1 MTDMHA
7 PMTALGGI
15 ANPPVDSPDEGS
27 RHQAVSDETRRARRA
42 LAHVGEAG
50 DPRLAQ
56 LVRERGAEQVWDM
69 IASSS
74 LDHAWT
80 RRARLVPGPDDLDE
94 REARAGAC
102 FIVPG
107 DPMWPVGLDDL
118 AHAEAVSGM
127 AGVPLGLWV
136 RGSSDIWAHDLTVA
150 IVGSRAS
157 TPYGE
162 RIATDFAAALA
173 ARGCCV
179 GSGAAY
185 GIDAAA
191 HRGALSGAGLTWA
204 ALAGGVDEPYPR
216 LNAALIEQIAT
227 QGALVSEY
235 PLGEHPTRPRF
246 LARNRLIAAMS
257 QAVVIVEA
265 GVRSGARNS
274 GSWATALGRPL
285 LAVPGPITS
294 ATAQTPHRLI
304 RSGEAVLAGS
314 VDDIVEAVT
323 PLGTVRETRPRREQ
337 LLDRL
342 EPDERAVYEALPA
355 RGRRRADEVAVRA
368 GLPYPRALAALGR
381 LAERDM
387 AAPAPGGA
395 WSLGT
400 AMNRPM
406 LPSEEEGSR

>member
-1 MTDMHA
+1 MTSTNA
-7 PMTALGGI
+7 GTVVLPSVET
-15 ANPPVDSPDEGS
+15 PDVATPG
-27 RHQAVSDETRRARRA
+27 AVVSEETRRARRA

-56 LVRERGAEQVWDM
+56 LVTERGAAQVWDM
-69 IASSS
+69 IVSSS

-80 RRARLVPGPDDLDE
+80 RRARLVPPPDELDE
-94 REARAGAC
+94 REARAGVR
-102 FIVPG
+102 FLVPG
-107 DPMWPVGLDDL
+107 DPAWPAGLDDL
-118 AHAEAVSGM
+118 AHVEPVSGM
-127 AGVPLGLWV
+127 TGAPLGLWI
-136 RGSSDIWAHDLTVA
+136 RGNVDIWTVRPTVA
-150 IVGSRAS
+150 LVGSRAS

-162 RIATDFAAALA
+162 RIAADFAATLA
-173 ARGCCV
+173 ERGVCV

-191 HRGALSGAGLTWA
+191 HRGALSSGGPTWA

-216 LNAALIEQIAT
+216 LNAALIEHIAD

-246 LARNRLIAAMS
+246 LARNRLIAALA

-274 GSWATALGRPL
+274 GSWATALARPL

-304 RSGEAVLAGS
+304 RSGEAVLASS
-314 VDDIVEAVT
+314 VDDILEAVT
-323 PLGTVRETRPRREQ
+323 PLGTVHDARPRREQ
-337 LLDRL
+337 LIDGLA
-342 EPDERAVYEALPA
+342 PDERAVYEALPA
-355 RGRRRADEVAVRA
+355 RGRRRVDEIALRS

-387 AAPAPGGA
+387 AAPAPGGS

-406 LPSEEEGSR
+406 LPSESVGPS